1 MKKTLFITMIAFGT
15 AVKCYAQSKPVDN
28 ITLND
33 LYIPDV
39 PGFVLSDKAPS
50 SVEKPVTPRAFG
62 ISLLNLWQGG
72 AIDVTPYWLQ
82 SKPSY
87 TFDQWIDKKFTVVET
102 FNVSAATFKT
112 DTSSILS

>member
-1 MKKTLFITMIAFGT
+1 MKKNLFVALFAFCF
-15 AVKCYAQSKPVDN
+15 VIKSYAQSKPVDN

-33 LYIPDV
+33 LYIPDA
-39 PGFVLSDKAPS
+39 PGFILSDKAPS

-72 AIDVTPYWLQ
+72 AIDVTPYWLT

-87 TFDQWIDKKFTVVET
+87 TFDQWIDKKFTVAET
-102 FNVSAATFKT
+102 FNISVATFKT
-112 DTSSILS
+112 DTSS